1 MASRNTK
8 QTSAKAA
15 KAASKVLSSPRAS
28 SAAKSAAARGCP
40 RRRSGSDSD
49 AAETFGSVN
58 CTFASGSPAHRTA
71 NCPVHRRD
79 VGLDADYGVVLDR
92 RAYPILGPDSV
103 LEWWRRGRR

>member
-1 MASRNTK
+1 MTK
-8 QTSAKAA
+8 PTSKTAQLLDVIRSQIAPDDA
-15 KAASKVLSSPRAS
+15 VL
-28 SAAKSAAARGCP
+28 KEAAAR
-40 RRRSGSDSD
+40 RDATRD